1 MSKGIVR
8 TWTFRS
14 ESNPNKAYETILYDD
29 GTLSCN
35 CPGWTQRCQGGFR
48 TCKHVR
54 MAEAGTADR
63 YAEAVWNAQDRN
75 KLQERTRQAEKVV
88 ERQTAERL
96 NRTRQTGTRIYRD
109 DREQQVRGAEFESLV
124 KETQDET
131 NKRKLARIAERLKK
145 ETSTEGM
152 DIFPTKRKVNWQ

>member
-1 MSKGIVR
+1 
-8 TWTFRS
+8 
-14 ESNPNKAYETILYDD
+14 
-29 GTLSCN
+29 
-35 CPGWTQRCQGGFR
+35 
-48 TCKHVR
+48 